1 MHNMHLLPGV
11 SIQPNLELKT
21 WPKQLLGS
29 LPLVIVLPA
38 VGLSNISLVVGR
50 ETGQTSP
57 DKKDKKRNLQK
68 YLFPILKSSYRKCWV
83 TFNQGILIEG
93 EGSVQLTSS
102 LR

>member
-1 MHNMHLLPGV
+1 MVN
-11 SIQPNLELKT
+11 KT
-21 WPKQLLGS
+21 KCTIDS
-29 LPLVIVLPA
+29 ATA
-38 VGLSNISLVVGR
+38 VGLSNISLTVGR

-68 YLFPILKSSYRKCWV
+68 YLFPILKSSHRKCWV

-93 EGSVQLTSS
+93 KGSVQLTSS